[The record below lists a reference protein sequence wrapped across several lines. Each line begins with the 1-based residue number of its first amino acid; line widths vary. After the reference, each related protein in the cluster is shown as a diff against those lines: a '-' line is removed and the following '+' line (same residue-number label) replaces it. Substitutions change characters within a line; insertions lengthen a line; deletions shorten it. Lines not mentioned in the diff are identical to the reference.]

1 MTYKHKH
8 IYGSD
13 TSIAPMNVY
22 FTISINGELYG
33 DYNEFYSID
42 DKYRMLRSLVSTK
55 HSILEALAHQSTY
68 RKEIT

>member
-1 MTYKHKH
+1 
-8 IYGSD
+8 
-13 TSIAPMNVY
+13 MNVY